1 MPLPYGIKRPD
12 EEMTSDPLFN
22 AKDPI
27 ANVRRIGQE
36 LRHANDRVALNVGSP
51 SGSDVDDD
59 SPVYTPV
66 DKSQLGKP
74 IGFMSLGS
82 GSSPQ
87 PDAAVPQNRPEPGA
101 PLGFVSAGN
110 PAGSVGFISFGKGE
124 LASDKP
130 PEEQGFLAGV
140 GSALFEGT
148 KKTGNTLGAAGS
160 TYANN
165 EQGVV
170 DSSMY
175 AQELERNS
183 NAQALKKLKADIA
196 KDKEGNDTLWGG
208 IKNVVGNMWDNKQ
221 GAVEFVAEQA
231 PNTVVALG
239 TGFAGFKAG
248 AAVGGTVGAG
258 FGGVGAV
265 PGAAIGGTVGFIAG
279 LFGANTVLETGGKA
293 QEKAADGNFT
303 SKDRSEAITEGT
315 VKGGVITGVDVA
327 TLGASKF
334 ILGTTSRAVERA
346 TAKTLSSNGVNVEK
360 ATTDIADASKN
371 ALIASKGMDDA
382 AGKAL
387 VEQAVLKA
395 MTQNGMTKPSLV
407 KAVQEAQTNAFKLS
421 SSVTSR
427 LGRGT
432 SLVGLET
439 IGEGIGE
446 YLGELAAT
454 GESSPTDAIMEAV
467 AGLTMSIGELAG
479 AAKMTKPGELTKAT
493 AVSQEKLAEKL
504 KGQEITPPKDESK
517 SPERPANVPSDFVYD
532 TGLNVWRQQT
542 ESEKTESNEEFKP
555 TQLNRDLGV
564 SASSFEK
571 MVNLPEGISMLG
583 ALYVTGDQEQRKIV
597 RQAFERSGKLDDFNR
612 LALEQ
617 LNPIDAESNP
627 ELKYGMQLMSDQPS
641 FAKDFYTSAKQ
652 YATTQPAPLRIPKKD
667 RRKDAE
673 PLLGTDTSPDAN
685 NISEEEMAKIRRK
698 VELDQADADLTVRQ
712 KSTGSMTGATW
723 SRSEMIRMANESF
736 SSNVK
741 SQQPIEKGEVIK
753 SNLGQQAFDTYS
765 KELDR
770 LLNEAVT
777 KNTDTKPLVNRIN
790 LDGQALTE
798 EQVTA
803 NERIVNL
810 IEGGADTV
818 AVMQAIAQMPTAT
831 AFQRNVA
838 RILSRFD
845 INPSIQFG
853 DLITTERKVVGTYQ
867 LGFNRIVIDRGVG
880 DMIPVILHEYVHAM
894 TRSSTL
900 LKTRV
905 GKEIQAL
912 YKKYEKFKSEDG
924 EYGFTDADEFIAE
937 ALTNERFQ
945 NLLKTMKVDGMVG
958 QLWNRIVEI
967 FSKVFGIKQKDLIAK
982 LLDAS
987 YYAANENMVNR
998 SVLRETGIESPDA
1011 AMEAR
1016 KPKSEEV
1023 SRAKIDAGVAG
1034 LGMSVPEKNVDATA
1048 KKAEEDPEAL
1058 ENLRAFTAAAN
1069 RKNKADNAA
1078 KLARGEYI
1086 TTEPSKDAEGRNVF
1100 DPAIAERVAKADA
1113 EVKMANAEYEAA
1125 VSKLEGIPEGQ
1136 KPDAEKA
1143 SWRRNAKPEARFE
1156 TEAEAKASAP
1166 EDLAKAK
1173 ESRKELRQKFIDA
1186 LDSGDLTN
1194 AMQLWNE
1201 YFPPQGKQLDDDG
1214 DPVRGESKTKYQQRR
1229 YNKMVDAMRW
1239 VYSKNKN
1246 SGIKRILD
1254 ATWASYQSLQAQ
1266 RKSFLY
1272 NIYTNKMFAGMI
1284 DQLVL
1289 DAQQG
1294 KAKLSN
1300 NFDDVLKSPRVT
1312 EYINTGNNGRE
1323 FSDKQIGL
1331 LRTLITQTSM
1341 NDLRSYFDAK
1351 FWNNRKQG
1359 SLDITT
1365 DTSAYL
1371 KDFDDHINY
1380 ALNNMYASA
1389 NKETAGDTEG
1399 DKIVKKQARANSIEA
1414 ILQRLRDQQDKLY
1427 ELASNL
1433 SRGHNDQSGYLIAMM
1448 TPESES
1454 FNTDT
1459 ATSSEFAMEGGTLD
1473 TKFNFDP
1480 NNVDRE
1486 SILRMASEI
1495 GEEIR
1500 KVQGKRVEAKAE
1512 LYQTLGNQMAY
1523 ELFLAKSNATAAG
1536 LPTDLINEKYN
1547 NAMRTLVVG
1556 LSVRLKGKT
1565 ANYIFRDESQIWGT
1579 INEQK
1584 TEPSDA
1590 QVDSLFQGELF
1601 TEDDLSE
1608 SDTQN
1613 ALRSIIQAVKAG
1625 EVTPDEAYSNVMNAV
1640 RDGQISIQDI
1650 RTEFSR
1656 QGVAVPI
1663 ETINAMSRLPMR
1675 TKLRTHI
1682 SRNGGNRMYFEE
1694 WMTALDMIATPD
1706 VMARLLPEERT
1717 AYEEWKQSR
1726 VRMEQRILKLKP
1738 NEEYNSAVW
1747 VFSDL
1752 LFANYNL
1759 DQMRNL
1765 NLIKDEGE
1773 RFLIRSIF
1781 ADPVTAWHQDI
1792 EYARKTRPDLIEQI
1806 LNPTNSYDAMVSSA
1820 DSVNHL
1826 NWMRVREASASRST
1840 RISDDIKSVK
1850 DLLETIAEHQGIPES
1865 AMDDS
1870 IVERIAYIKDGKEVN
1885 PDTEG
1890 AKPVPIKINRPGLTT
1905 ILYATAPAE
1914 RNAVMANWL
1923 SINSIKGDK
1932 GQIDEQTEELIDLLM
1947 NDDLIKSKTSEQIAE
1962 EEVDRSYYESFSK
1975 TGTRQDW
1982 IDQEQASDSEDTASE
1997 SEYEQAM
2004 RDTQDEQAGIW
2015 DQEDFGTSPQDVDRL
2030 RQGAFSGV
2038 VNTAFLT
2045 TWVRD
2050 LTANWKGA
2058 PNIQVLPSHRHL
2070 AEPLRSRVQAKLAQ
2084 NMGAKGLYDGETG
2097 SIYLFADYITGETDA
2112 EFTLFHEVFGHYG
2125 MRGLL
2130 GSEFDAFLKSQYNT
2144 NPKIR
2149 LLADE
2154 LIAGGMPM
2162 LEAVDEVL
2170 SDFTTSKEVPSAF
2183 TMYVGKVIAGLRKI
2197 GLGKVADWFAFLSSS
2212 ELAYVLEATKRG
2224 VKDGSIKFQGAPDV
2238 IRLAQQKN
2246 PYELFTVKDGKTR
2259 GYARYNPILNEWYV
2273 FTSQADDIRSGNY
2286 NSYTSSDYQQV
2297 LDDLQRLGKV
2307 EARMRSA
2314 RYIDNKIPTDFV
2326 KLPKF
2331 SDLKGWKRRF
2341 NLLRQAAQNEYTP
2354 IFNLVEHLVSQ
2365 GRMSG
2370 SFDLKTALT
2379 LYERKTAVEVERYN
2393 ERFVKPIMEALERLR
2408 SKSVAMPKF
2417 KVDGKDINTVNDLLN
2432 YFLAAEHA
2440 EERNKQI
2447 EKVTGGKILNG
2458 SGMKTSDANKILA
2471 FVRSQSY
2478 FPDLLEI
2485 SRTLDQLSDFKLDN
2499 EVSRGL
2505 MSRDE
2510 AARRKGAYKHYRNF
2524 SGINEDLDEN
2534 VEKDPSLNVGKKFN
2548 IKGVDKRAMG
2558 RGDVAPDILAR
2569 TILAGEASVIRSN
2582 KNLIA
2587 QKVLALFE
2595 TNYDPNFVII
2605 NEVRSMR
2612 RIDPS
2617 TGMVIYQDDTA
2628 YLNRP
2633 DVMIAKVNG
2642 IPIAIKF
2649 KEKGKGSVAE
2659 AIHGS
2664 AVPRESHPIFEAMGK
2679 YNRFFGQLLTT
2690 YNPAWV
2696 AVNFVRDVQTL
2707 YSNAAADGRI
2717 KKGMAGQMA
2726 RAILPSMKASM
2737 HIALHQFQPKTTAG
2751 KVAKA
2756 GVMAFMKMFGK
2767 PNPYWQKMFEEA
2779 KVAGGLTAFM
2789 DRKGLEEQII
2799 EIHNNLYGAHGIEKA
2814 KQKVKGMLSLV
2825 ELFSI
2830 PTELAPRLA
2839 AYEVMRRNG
2848 FTKDQSSVFSGEV
2861 TVNFNMRGSN
2871 VTLRQM
2877 YLFFNPAVQGTA
2889 KMVKLAVK
2897 SPKDFALVTSAW
2909 VGFGML
2915 MNVIG
2920 RAISGDDEDKIN
2932 KLDKIPPLKRATSA
2946 IWSTDNWFGAIP
2958 IAYGYNAFY
2967 AMGHFMTDSIVGQ
2980 TPLKT
2985 SIGRIASSTF
2995 ESFSPIGNGAFEHK
3009 SPIATALKL
3018 TAPTI
3023 SHPLIEWVANEN
3035 RFGSPIYKGESPYG
3049 GPKDPDT
3056 YRNFDSANP
3065 MSVFAMRQLHNMT
3078 GGNRFNK
3085 DGVDVN
3091 PAAVD
3096 FLVNSYVPGVVA
3108 ETYKGLGLIVRSAQG
3123 YDIPKQKAPLIG
3135 RFQADVP
3142 EQYDAGVF
3150 RKIDGIVEERFRELD
3165 RTSDNARKKEI
3176 IEEHPGLLEA
3186 KDRLKAV
3193 KTELRERR
3201 AFLER
3206 IQNDPGWDKESVVEY
3221 TNRFKKEE
3229 KAMYQYSTKIF
3240 LDAGFRKEILSDK

>member
-1 MPLPYGIKRPD
+1 MPLPYGIKKPD
-12 EEMTSDPLFN
+12 EDMIADPLFD

-27 ANVRRIGQE
+27 STVRRIGQE
-36 LRHANDRVALNVGSP
+36 LRHSKDRVQIDVGSP
-51 SGSDVDDD
+51 SGSGSDEDVPP
-59 SPVYTPV
+59 SSPV
-66 DKSQLGKP
+66 DKGALGKSL
-74 IGFMSLGS
+74 GFMSLGS
-82 GSSPQ
+82 APSPQ
-87 PDAAVPQNRPEPGA
+87 PNAAVPQTSSVAQPGSPIGFVPA
-101 PLGFVSAGN
+101 GNSAGSLGFVS
-110 PAGSVGFISFGKGE
+110 FGTSN
-124 LASDKP
+124 LPTADAP
-130 PEEQGFLAGV
+130 PTEEQGFFSGV
-140 GSALFEGT
+140 GTALFEGA
-148 KKTGNTLGAAGS
+148 KKTINTVGAATS
-160 TYANN
+160 TYAND
-165 EQGVV
+165 EKGVV
-170 DSSMY
+170 DSATY
-175 AQELERNS
+175 ANELEKNS
-183 NAQALKKLKADIA
+183 KAQALKKLKADIA
-196 KDKEGNDTLWGG
+196 RDKEGNDTLWGG
-208 IKNVVGNMWDNKQ
+208 IKNVAGNMWNNKT
-221 GAVEFVAEQA
+221 GAAEFVAEQA
-231 PNTVVALG
+231 PNSAVALG
-239 TGFAGFKAG
+239 TGFALAKGG
-248 AAVGGTVGAG
+248 AALGTAIMPGAGTV
-258 FGGVGAV
+258 
-265 PGAAIGGTVGFIAG
+265 IGGGLGFLVG
-279 LFGANTVLETGGKA
+279 LFGANTLLETGGKA
-293 QEKAADGNFT
+293 QEKASDGNFT
-303 SKDRSEAITEGT
+303 AKDRSEAISEGT
-315 VKGGVITGVDVA
+315 IKGGVITAVDA
-327 TLGASKF
+327 TTLGASKF
-334 ILGTTSRAVERA
+334 IMGTTSRAIERA
-346 TAKTLSSNGVNVEK
+346 TAKTLADAGVDVEK
-360 ATTDIADASKN
+360 ATTS
-371 ALIASKGMDDA
+371 IASAGQRAVKDA
-382 AGKAL
+382 ATNGLDDVAAKSL
-387 VEQAVLKA
+387 VEQSILKEMA
-395 MTQNGMTKPSLV
+395 THGMTDPKLV
-407 KAVQEAQTNAFKLS
+407 RAVQQAQSNAFKLS
-421 SSVTSR
+421 NSVTSR
-427 LGRGT
+427 LGRG
-432 SLVGLET
+432 SAMVGLET
-439 IGEGIGE
+439 LGEGVGE

-454 GESSPTDAIMEAV
+454 GQASPTDAVMEAI
-467 AGLTMSIGELAG
+467 AGLTMSMGELAG
-479 AAKMTKPGELTKAT
+479 AAKLTKPGELTKAT
-493 AVSQEKLAEKL
+493 GIAQDQLAEKT
-504 KGQEITPPKDESK
+504 KNSTTPPKDEK
-517 SPERPANVPSDFVYD
+517 KTPERPANVPENFVFD
-532 TGLNVWRQQT
+532 TTMNVWRDQT
-542 ESEKTESNEEFKP
+542 EAEKAQAQEASNEFTP
-555 TQLNRDLGV
+555 TKLNRDLGLN
-564 SASSFEK
+564 ATAFEK
-571 MVNLPEGISMLG
+571 MINLPEGISMLG
-583 ALYVTGDQEQRKIV
+583 AMYVTGDQEQRTVV
-597 RQAFERSGKLDDFNR
+597 RQAFERAGKLDEFNR
-612 LALEQ
+612 LALDQ
-617 LNPIDAESNP
+617 INPVDADKNK
-627 ELKYGMQLMSDQPS
+627 ELEYGMQLISDQPG
-641 FAKDFYTSAKQ
+641 FAQDFYASAKE
-652 YATTQPAPLRIPKKD
+652 YANTQPAPLKYPKKD
-667 RRKDAE
+667 NRKDAE
-673 PLLGTDTSPDAN
+673 PLLGTDTPPSTN
-685 NISEEEMAKIRRK
+685 NISEEEMQKIRTQMENDK
-698 VELDQADADLTVRQ
+698 LEAENNARQ
-712 KSTGSMTGATW
+712 KSTGSMSESTW
-723 SRSEMIRMANESF
+723 SRSEMLRMANKDFGTQGAETKAEF
-736 SSNVK
+736 
-741 SQQPIEKGEVIK
+741 IK
-753 SNLGQQAFDTYS
+753 ENLGQEAYDVYNN
-765 KELDR
+765 ELDR
-770 LLNEAVT
+770 LA
-777 KNTDTKPLVNRIN
+777 KKTDTKPLVNRMD
-790 LDGQALTE
+790 LDGVPLTDAQVSAN
-798 EQVTA
+798 EQVA
-803 NERIVNL
+803 LL
-810 IEGGADTV
+810 IEKGADSITVLNAIAESESASPFQRTV
-818 AVMQAIAQMPTAT
+818 AK
-831 AFQRNVA
+831 
-838 RILSRFD
+838 ILARFD

-853 DLITTERKVVGTYQ
+853 DLITTERKVVGYYQ
-867 LGFNRIVIDRGVG
+867 VGYNRIVIDRGVG

-900 LKTRV
+900 LKTKA

-945 NLLKTMKVDGMVG
+945 NLLKTMKVDGMIG
-958 QLWNRIVEI
+958 QLWNRIVEV

-987 YYAANENMVNR
+987 YSAADEVAGNR

-1016 KPKSEEV
+1016 KPKSEDV
-1023 SRAKIDAGVAG
+1023 SKAKTEAGMAG
-1034 LGMSVPEKNVDATA
+1034 LGMNIPEKAVEATA
-1048 KKAEEDPEAL
+1048 KKAEDDAQAL

-1069 RKNKADNAA
+1069 RKNAADNAA
-1078 KLARGEYI
+1078 KMARGEYN
-1086 TTEPSKDAEGRNVF
+1086 TTTPSKDAEGRNVF
-1100 DPAIAERVAKADA
+1100 DPAIADRVAKADA
-1113 EVKMANAEYEAA
+1113 DAKMANAEYEAA
-1125 VSKLEGIPEGQ
+1125 VRKLEGIPEG
-1136 KPDAEKA
+1136 KPLPEKYQDK
-1143 SWRRNAKPEARFE
+1143 SGKQEAKYA
-1156 TEAEAKASAP
+1156 TEKEAKAKAP

-1173 ESRKELRQKFIDA
+1173 ETRNALRQKFIDA
-1186 LDSGDLTN
+1186 LTAGDFTS

-1201 YFPPQGKQLDDDG
+1201 YFPAQGQKFDEDG
-1214 DPVRGESKTKYQQRR
+1214 KAIRGESRVKYQQNR
-1229 YNKMVDAMRW
+1229 YNKMVEAMRW
-1239 VYSKNKN
+1239 VYSKTGNK
-1246 SGIKRILD
+1246 GIKRMLD
-1254 ATWASYQSLQAQ
+1254 ATWASFQSLQAQ
-1266 RKSFLY
+1266 RRSFLY
-1272 NIYTNKMFAGMI
+1272 NIYTNQMFAG
-1284 DQLVL
+1284 LVDSL
-1289 DAQQG
+1289 VMDAQQG

-1300 NFDDVLKSPRVT
+1300 NFDEVLKSPRVA
-1312 EYINTGNNGRE
+1312 EYLKTGNKGGE
-1323 FSDKQIGL
+1323 FSAKQIGL
-1331 LRTLITQTSM
+1331 LRTLVTQSTI

-1351 FWNNRKQG
+1351 FWDNRKQG

-1365 DTSAYL
+1365 DAGVAL
-1371 KDFDDHINY
+1371 KDYDAHIDF
-1380 ALNNMYASA
+1380 ALNNMYASG
-1389 NKETAGDTEG
+1389 NTETASDTEG
-1399 DKIVKKQARANSIEA
+1399 EKIVKKQARANSIEA
-1414 ILQRLRDQQDKLY
+1414 ILGRLRDQQDMLY

-1454 FNTDT
+1454 FNTDK
-1459 ATSSEFAMEGGTLD
+1459 ATSSEFALEGGTLD

-1500 KVQGKRVEAKAE
+1500 KIQSKRVEAKAE

-1523 ELFLAKSNATAAG
+1523 ELFVAKTNALAAG
-1536 LPTDLINEKYN
+1536 LPTDLVNEKHT

-1556 LSVRLKGKT
+1556 LSVRLKGKS
-1565 ANYIFRDESQIWGT
+1565 ANYIFRDESQVWGT

-1584 TEPSDA
+1584 TEPSEA
-1590 QVDSLFQGELF
+1590 QVESLFQGELF
-1601 TEDDLSE
+1601 TEDDLAK
-1608 SDTQN
+1608 SDAQN
-1613 ALRSIIQAVKAG
+1613 AIRSLIQAVKSG
-1625 EVTPDEAYSNVMNAV
+1625 EVTPDKAYNDVMNAV
-1640 RDGQISIQDI
+1640 RDGQMSIQDI
-1650 RTEFSR
+1650 RTEFAR
-1656 QGVAVPI
+1656 QGVSVPI

-1682 SRNGGNRMYFEE
+1682 SRNGGDRMYFEE

-1706 VMARLLPEERT
+1706 VLARLLPEERT
-1717 AYEEWKQSR
+1717 AYEQWKQSR

-1752 LFANYNL
+1752 LFANYSL

-1765 NLIKDEGE
+1765 DLIKDEGE
-1773 RFLIRSIF
+1773 RFLIRSLF

-1792 EYARKTRPDLIEQI
+1792 EYARKTRPDLIEQV
-1806 LNPTNSYDAMVSSA
+1806 LNPTGSYDAMVSST

-1826 NWMRVREASASRST
+1826 NWMRIREASATRSI
-1840 RISDDIKSVK
+1840 RVSEDIKSVK
-1850 DLLETIAEHQGIPES
+1850 SLLDTIGEHQGIPES
-1865 AMDDS
+1865 AMEDK
-1870 IVERIAYIKDGKEVN
+1870 IVERVAYMKDGVEVN

-1890 AKPVPIKINRPGLTT
+1890 AEPVPVKIIKPGLTT

-1923 SINSIKGDK
+1923 SINSIKGEK

-1947 NDDLIKSKTSEQIAE
+1947 NEDLAKSKTAEQISD
-1962 EEVDRSYYESFSK
+1962 EEVERSYYESFSK

-1982 IDQEQASDSEDTASE
+1982 VTQDQASETEDSVTE

-2004 RDTQDEQAGIW
+2004 RETQEDEAGIW
-2015 DQEDFGTSPQDVDRL
+2015 DQEDFGSSPQDSDRL

-2038 VNTAFLT
+2038 VSAAFLNR
-2045 TWVRD
+2045 WVRD
-2050 LTANWKGA
+2050 FTAGWKGA

-2070 AEPLRSRVQAKLAQ
+2070 AEPLRSRVQAKLAE

-2097 SIYLFADYITGETDA
+2097 TVYLFSDYITGDTDA

-2130 GSEFDAFLKSQYNT
+2130 GAEFDAFLKSQYNT

-2149 LLADE
+2149 LMADE

-2197 GLGKVADWFAFLSSS
+2197 GLGKVADWFAFLSSA

-2224 VKDGSIKFQGAPDV
+2224 VKEGSVRFQGAPDV
-2238 IRLAQQKN
+2238 IRMAQQKN
-2246 PYELFTVKDGKTR
+2246 PYELFATKDGKTR
-2259 GYARYNPILNEWYV
+2259 GYARYNPILSEWYV

-2286 NSYTSSDYQQV
+2286 NSYSSSDYQQV

-2326 KLPKF
+2326 KLPKL

-2341 NLLRQAAQNEYTP
+2341 NLLRQSAQNEYTP

-2379 LYERKTAVEVERYN
+2379 LYERKTSVEVENYN
-2393 ERFVKPIMEALERLR
+2393 ERFVKPIMQALERLR
-2408 SKSVAMPKF
+2408 GKKVTMPSF
-2417 KVDGKDINTVNDLLN
+2417 TINGEKIETVNDLLN

-2447 EKVTGGKILNG
+2447 AKVTGGKQLDG
-2458 SGMKTSDANKILA
+2458 SGMKTNEARKLLA
-2471 FVRSQSY
+2471 FVRSQPY
-2478 FPDLLEI
+2478 FAEMLEI
-2485 SRTLDQLSDFKLDN
+2485 SKKLDELSDFKIDN
-2499 EVSRGL
+2499 EVARGL
-2505 MSRDE
+2505 MTKDE
-2510 AARRKGAYKHYRNF
+2510 AVRRKTAYKHYRNF
-2524 SGINEDLDEN
+2524 SGLREDIDEN
-2534 VEKDPSLNVGKKFN
+2534 VEEDPSLNVGKKFN
-2548 IKGVDKRAMG
+2548 VKGVDKRAMG

-2628 YLNRP
+2628 QLNRP
-2633 DVMIAKVNG
+2633 DVMVAKVNG

-2649 KEKGKGSVAE
+2649 REHGKGTVAD

-2664 AVPRESHPIFEAMGK
+2664 AVPRESHLIFEAMGK

-2696 AVNFVRDVQTL
+2696 AVNFVRDLQTL

-2717 KKGMAGQMA
+2717 KKGMAGQML
-2726 RAILPSMKASM
+2726 RATFPAMKASM
-2737 HIALHQFQPKTTAG
+2737 HIALHQFQPKTAAG

-2767 PNPYWQKMFEEA
+2767 PNPYWQRMFEEA
-2779 KVAGGLTAFM
+2779 RLAGGLTAFM

-2799 EIHNNLYGAHGIEKA
+2799 DIHNSLYGAHGIEKA

-2877 YLFFNPAVQGTA
+2877 YLFFNPAIQGTS
-2889 KMVKLAVK
+2889 KMIKLATK
-2897 SPKDFALVTSAW
+2897 SPKDFAMVTAAW
-2909 VGFGML
+2909 MGFGML

-2920 RAISGDDEDKIN
+2920 RAISGDDEDKVN

-2946 IWSTDNWFGAIP
+2946 IWSTDTWFGAIP

-2967 AMGHFMTDSIVGQ
+2967 AMGHFLTDSIVGQ

-2985 SIGRIASSTF
+2985 SVGRIASTTF

-3009 SPIATALKL
+3009 SPLATALKL

-3035 RFGSPIYKGESPYG
+3035 RFGSPIYKSDSPYG

-3056 YRNFDSANP
+3056 YKNFDSANP
-3065 MSVFAMRQLHNMT
+3065 MSVFTMRAIHNMT
-3078 GGNRFNK
+3078 GGNRFNSE
-3085 DGVDVN
+3085 GVDIN
-3091 PAAVD
+3091 PAIVD
-3096 FLVNSYVPGVVA
+3096 FMVNSYAPGVVA
-3108 ETYKGLGLIVRSAQG
+3108 ETYKTLGVILKGAQG
-3123 YDIPKQKAPLIG
+3123 LDTPKQKAPIIG

-3142 EQYDAGVF
+3142 EQWDAGVF
-3150 RKIDGIVEERFRELD
+3150 RKVSDIVEEKFRELD
-3165 RTSDNARKKEI
+3165 RTHSDSRKEEINKEY
-3176 IEEHPGLLEA
+3176 PGLLDA
-3186 KDRLKAV
+3186 KHRISAV
-3193 KTELRERR
+3193 NTELRQRR

-3206 IQNDPGWDKESVVEY
+3206 IQNDPGWDRESVIEY

-3229 KAMYQYSTKIF
+3229 TAMYKESTKIF

>member
-1 MPLPYGIKRPD
+1 MGVHGRVNH
-12 EEMTSDPLFN
+12 TLFVVDIGR
-22 AKDPI
+22 ASRTKCI
-27 ANVRRIGQE
+27 A
-36 LRHANDRVALNVGSP
+36 
-51 SGSDVDDD
+51 
-59 SPVYTPV
+59 
-66 DKSQLGKP
+66 
-74 IGFMSLGS
+74 
-82 GSSPQ
+82 
-87 PDAAVPQNRPEPGA
+87 
-101 PLGFVSAGN
+101 
-110 PAGSVGFISFGKGE
+110 SF
-124 LASDKP
+124 LCASEKP

-160 TYANN
+160 TYVNN

-170 DSSMY
+170 DSAMY
-175 AQELERNS
+175 AQELEKNS

-231 PNTVVALG
+231 PNSVVALG
-239 TGFAGFKAG
+239 TGFAGMKAG

-258 FGGVGAV
+258 FGGVGAA
-265 PGAAIGGTVGFIAG
+265 PGAVIGGTVGFIAG
-279 LFGANTVLETGGKA
+279 LFGANTFLETGGKA

-315 VKGGVITGVDVA
+315 VKGAVITGVDAA

-346 TAKTLSSNGVNVEK
+346 TAKTLASNGVNVEK
-360 ATTDIADASKN
+360 ATIDIADASKN
-371 ALIASKGMDDA
+371 ALLASKGMDDV

-395 MTQNGMTKPSLV
+395 MAQNGMTKPSLV

-421 SSVTSR
+421 NSVTSR
-427 LGRGT
+427 LARGT

-439 IGEGIGE
+439 LGEGVGE

-454 GESSPTDAIMEAV
+454 GEASPTDAIMEAV
-467 AGLTMSIGELAG
+467 AGLTTSIGELAG

-504 KGQEITPPKDESK
+504 KGQQTIPPKDEDK

-542 ESEKTESNEEFKP
+542 ESEKTESNQEFKP
-555 TQLNRDLGV
+555 TKLTRDLGV
-564 SASSFEK
+564 GSAAFEK
-571 MVNLPEGISMLG
+571 VLNTSEGIEFLG
-583 ALYVTGDQEQRKIV
+583 ALYVNGDAEQKKVV
-597 RQAFERSGKLDDFNR
+597 RQVFERAGKLDEFDR
-612 LALEQ
+612 MALDQ
-617 LNPIDAESNP
+617 INAIDADKSIVAP
-627 ELKYGMQLMSDQPS
+627 AIKIMSDQPQ
-641 FAKDFYTSAKQ
+641 FAADMYKSAQ
-652 YATTQPAPLRIPKKD
+652 EYAQSLPAPLRIPKKD

-673 PLLGTDTSPDAN
+673 PLLGTDTPSDTN
-685 NISEEEMAKIRRK
+685 NISDEDMEKIRRK
-698 VELDQADADLTVRQ
+698 VELEQADADLNARQ
-712 KSTGSMTGATW
+712 QSTGSMTGATW
-723 SRSEMIRMANESF
+723 SRSEMIRMANEGF
-736 SSNVK
+736 SSKGVK
-741 SQQPIEKGEVIK
+741 SRQLTDKGEVIK
-753 SNLGQQAFDTYS
+753 SNLGQEAFDIYNN
-765 KELDR
+765 ELDR
-770 LLNEAVT
+770 LNNEAVA
-777 KNTDTKPLVNRIN
+777 KRTDTKPMVSRMN
-790 LDGQALTE
+790 LDGEALTE
-798 EQVTA
+798 EQVSA
-803 NERIVNL
+803 NQKIVNL
-810 IEGGADTV
+810 IESGADTI

-853 DLITTERKVVGTYQ
+853 DLITTERKVVGYYQ

-894 TRSSTL
+894 TRSSTF

-937 ALTNERFQ
+937 ALTNEKFQ

-967 FSKVFGIKQKDLIAK
+967 FSKVFGVKQKDLVAK

-987 YYAANENMVNR
+987 YSAANENMSNR
-998 SVLRETGIESPDA
+998 SVLRETGIESPDV
-1011 AMEAR
+1011 AMEVR
-1016 KPKSEEV
+1016 KPNSDEV
-1023 SRAKIDAGVAG
+1023 SQAKTEAGMAG
-1034 LGMSVPEKNVDATA
+1034 LGMNIPEKSVEATA

-1058 ENLRAFTAAAN
+1058 ENLRAFTTAAK
-1069 RKNKADNAA
+1069 RKGDADNAA
-1078 KLARGEYI
+1078 KMARGEYN
-1086 TTEPSKDAEGRNVF
+1086 TTKPSKDAEGRDVF

-1113 EVKMANAEYEAA
+1113 EAKMANAEYEAA
-1125 VSKLEGIPEGQ
+1125 IRKLEGIPEG
-1136 KPDAEKA
+1136 KPLPEKYQEKT
-1143 SWRRNAKPEARFE
+1143 AKQEARFA

-1186 LDSGDLTN
+1186 LNAGDFMN

-1201 YFPPQGKQLDDDG
+1201 YYPQQGNQLDEDG
-1214 DPVRGESKTKYQQRR
+1214 NAVRGESKIKYQQTR
-1229 YNKMVDAMRW
+1229 YNKMVEAMRW

-1246 SGIKRILD
+1246 SGIARMLD
-1254 ATWASYQSLQAQ
+1254 ATWATFQSLQAQ
-1266 RKSFLY
+1266 RNSFLY
-1272 NIYTNKMFAGMI
+1272 NIYTNKMFAGMV
-1284 DQLVL
+1284 DLLAL

-1300 NFDDVLKSPRVT
+1300 NFDDVLKSPRVA
-1312 EYINTGNNGRE
+1312 EYIKTGNKGRE
-1323 FSDKQIGL
+1323 FSAKQIGL
-1331 LRTLITQTSM
+1331 LRTLITQTSI

-1351 FWNNRKQG
+1351 FWDNRKQG

-1365 DTSAYL
+1365 DAGVAL
-1371 KDFDDHINY
+1371 KDFDAHIDF

-1399 DKIVKKQARANSIEA
+1399 DKIVKKQARANSLEA
-1414 ILQRLRDQQDKLY
+1414 ILQRLRDQQDMLY

-1454 FNTDT
+1454 FNTDK
-1459 ATSSEFAMEGGTLD
+1459 ATSSEFAMEEGTLD

-1495 GEEIR
+1495 GQEIR
-1500 KVQGKRVEAKAE
+1500 KIQSKRVEAKAE

-1523 ELFLAKSNATAAG
+1523 ELFVAKNNATAAG

-1601 TEDDLSE
+1601 TEDDLAK
-1608 SDTQN
+1608 SDAQN
-1613 ALRSIIQAVKAG
+1613 SIRSLIQAVKSG
-1625 EVTPDEAYSNVMNAV
+1625 EINPYKAYNDVMNAV
-1640 RDGQISIQDI
+1640 RDGQMTLQDI
-1650 RTEFSR
+1650 RAEFSR
-1656 QGVAVPI
+1656 QGVSVPI
-1663 ETINAMSRLPMR
+1663 ETINEMSRLPMR

-1682 SRNGGNRMYFEE
+1682 TRNGGSRMYFEE

-1706 VMARLLPEERT
+1706 VLARLLPEERT
-1717 AYEEWKQSR
+1717 AYEQWKQSR

-1792 EYARKTRPDLIEQI
+1792 EYARKTRPDLVEQV
-1806 LNPTNSYDAMVSSA
+1806 LNPTGSYDAMVSSA

-1826 NWMRVREASASRST
+1826 NWMRVREASATRSV
-1840 RISDDIKSVK
+1840 RISEDIKSVK
-1850 DLLETIAEHQGIPES
+1850 ALLETIAEHQGVPES
-1865 AMDDS
+1865 AMEDS
-1870 IVERIAYIKDGKEVN
+1870 IVERVAYMKDGKEVSS
-1885 PDTEG
+1885 DTKG
-1890 AKPVPIKINRPGLTT
+1890 AKPVPIKITKPGLTT

-1923 SINSIKGDK
+1923 SIHSIKGDK

-1947 NDDLIKSKTSEQIAE
+1947 NDDLIKSKTSGQIAE
-1962 EEVDRSYYESFSK
+1962 EEVERSYYESFSK
-1975 TGTRQDW
+1975 TGTRDDW
-1982 IDQEQASDSEDTASE
+1982 VGQEQASESEDTVSE

-2004 RDTQDEQAGIW
+2004 RETQDEQAGIW

-2058 PNIQVLPSHRHL
+2058 PNIQVLPSHHHL
-2070 AEPLRSRVQAKLAQ
+2070 AEPLRSRVQDKLAQ

-2097 SIYLFADYITGETDA
+2097 SVYLFADYITGDTDA

-2130 GSEFDAFLKSQYNT
+2130 GADFDAFLKSQYNT

-2170 SDFTTSKEVPSAF
+2170 SDFTTSTEVPSAF

-2238 IRLAQQKN
+2238 IRMAQQKN
-2246 PYELFTVKDGKTR
+2246 PYELFVTKDGKTR
-2259 GYARYNPILNEWYV
+2259 GYARYNPLINEWYV
-2273 FTSQADDIRSGNY
+2273 FVSQADDIRSGNY
-2286 NSYTSSDYQQV
+2286 NSYASSDYQQV

-2326 KLPKF
+2326 KLPRL

-2354 IFNLVEHLVSQ
+2354 VFNLVEHLVNQ

-2379 LYERKTAVEVERYN
+2379 LYERKTAVEVEQYN

-2417 KVDGKDINTVNDLLN
+2417 QINGEDINTVNDLLN
-2432 YFLAAEHA
+2432 FFLAAEHA

-2447 EKVTGGKILNG
+2447 EKVTGGKVLNG
-2458 SGMKTSDANKILA
+2458 SGMKTSEAKKLLA

-2478 FPDLLEI
+2478 FPDLLDI

-2548 IKGVDKRAMG
+2548 VKGVDKRAMG

-2569 TILAGEASVIRSN
+2569 TILSGEASVIRSN

-2595 TNYDPNFVII
+2595 TNYDPNFVVI

-2612 RIDPS
+2612 RVDPS
-2617 TGMVIYQDDTA
+2617 TGLVIYQDDTA

-2649 KEKGKGSVAE
+2649 KEHGKGSVAE

-2664 AVPRESHPIFEAMGK
+2664 AVPRESHAIFEAMGK

-2726 RAILPSMKASM
+2726 KAIFPAMKASM
-2737 HIALHQFQPKTTAG
+2737 HIALHQFQPKTAAG

-2779 KVAGGLTAFM
+2779 KIAGGLTAFM

-2799 EIHNNLYGAHGIEKA
+2799 EIHNNLYGARGVEKA
-2814 KQKVKGMLSLV
+2814 KQKVKSMLSLV

-2848 FTKDQSSVFSGEV
+2848 FTKDQSSVFSGEI

-2897 SPKDFALVTSAW
+2897 SPKDFALVTAAW
-2909 VGFGML
+2909 MGFGMM

-2946 IWSTDNWFGAIP
+2946 VWSTDTWFGAPP

-2967 AMGHFMTDSIVGQ
+2967 AMGNFLTDSIVGQ

-2985 SIGRIASSTF
+2985 TIGRIASTTF

-3009 SPIATALKL
+3009 SPVATALKL

-3049 GPKDPDT
+3049 GAKDPDT
-3056 YRNFDSANP
+3056 YKNFDSANP

-3078 GGNRFNK
+3078 GGNRFNS

-3096 FLVNSYVPGVVA
+3096 FLVNSYAPGVIA
-3108 ETYKGLGLIVRSAQG
+3108 ETYKTLGVIAKSAQG
-3123 YDIPKQKAPLIG
+3123 YDTPKQKAPLIG

-3142 EQYDAGVF
+3142 EQWDAGVF

-3165 RTSDNARKKEI
+3165 RTSSDARKEEIKKEY
-3176 IEEHPGLLEA
+3176 PGLLDA
-3186 KDRLKAV
+3186 KQRLSDV
-3193 KTELRERR
+3193 KTELRQRR

-3240 LDAGFRKEILSDK
+3240 LDAGFKKEILSDK